1 MDARSPEMREA
12 ANELSHR
19 IIGAAIEVH
28 KHLGP
33 GLLES
38 AYEAC
43 LCREF
48 ELRGVAFERQFPLP
62 VQYKGLELDCAYRM
76 DVVVGGLVVVEL
88 KAVDKLE
95 PIHEAQL
102 LTYLKL
108 TNRWLGLLV
117 NFNVPVLRDGIKRIV
132 HG

>member
-1 MDARSPEMREA
+1 MDAHSPEMRDC
-12 ANELSHR
+12 ANQLSQR
-19 IIGAAIEVH
+19 VIGASIEVH

-43 LCREF
+43 LCRE
-48 ELRGVAFERQFPLP
+48 LTLLGIAFERQLPLP
-62 VQYKGLELDCAYRM
+62 VSYKGLELDCSYRI
-76 DVVVGGLVVVEL
+76 DVMVEGLIIVEL

-95 PIHEAQL
+95 PIHDAQL

-117 NFNVPVLRDGIKRIV
+117 NFNVTMLRNGVRRLV
-132 HG
+132 QG